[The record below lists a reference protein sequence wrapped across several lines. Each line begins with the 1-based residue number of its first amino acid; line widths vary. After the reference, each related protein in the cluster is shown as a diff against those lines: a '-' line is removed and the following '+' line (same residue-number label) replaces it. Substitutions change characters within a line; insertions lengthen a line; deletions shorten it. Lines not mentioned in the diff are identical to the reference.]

1 LRRHCRTCSCTMPIF
16 IAGGAREGQQ
26 KEKHTHPPTDPHT
39 HTHTHTHTYPPLVKF
54 RGICGKS
61 SLHHVQL
68 PVWQQ
73 DEATPP
79 YRLSTAAGRKGCAW
93 IVTTLNAFNHAA
105 TVRNA
110 AKGAAQSGMPTG
122 GRSPLRNV
130 AVPPLQQLSH
140 TAGTSRTSHHDASPP
155 VCGDLGRSRA
165 ENAFPCCCFSRAGE
179 AQPARSAIDNRRRE
193 IPGWSIR
200 FICPNV
206 IRTIRSSALR

>member
-1 LRRHCRTCSCTMPIF
+1 MLVAPPLQNVQLHHAHIHCWRSTGRAAKRKTYTP
-16 IAGGAREGQQ
+16 
-26 KEKHTHPPTDPHT
+26 THRPT

-155 VCGDLGRSRA
+155 VCGSGGPGRRTRSRVAVLAVEERRNRPGARLTTADVKFRVGRSA
-165 ENAFPCCCFSRAGE
+165 
-179 AQPARSAIDNRRRE
+179 
-193 IPGWSIR
+193 
-200 FICPNV
+200 
-206 IRTIRSSALR
+206 SSAPT